1 MNEEKLIIRKVN
13 SNDGYEWIKLVNK
26 VWREAYKHIFPE
38 EVFIEK
44 EKNVDKKLATFS
56 ERIKNDDQN
65 IAYVAEVDGKIIG
78 IMCGSINSKYEHFES
93 EYADLNAIYI
103 DPKYQGKGIGSSLK
117 NIFESWAKENGATK
131 YIIGVLRDNE
141 KARKIYESWGGKLAD
156 YDSDFIKLDVRYT
169 EVFYLYDL

>member
-13 SNDGYEWIKLVNK
+13 RNDGYEWIKLVNK

-117 NIFESWAKENGATK
+117 NIF
-131 YIIGVLRDNE
+131 
-141 KARKIYESWGGKLAD
+141 
-156 YDSDFIKLDVRYT
+156 
-169 EVFYLYDL
+169 

>member
-13 SNDGYEWIKLVNK
+13 SNDSYEWIKLVNK
-26 VWREAYKHIFPE
+26 VWREAYYHIFPE

-44 EKNVDKKLATFS
+44 EKNIDKKLETFP

-65 IAYVAEVDGKIIG
+65 IAYVVEVDGKIIG
-78 IMCGSINSKYEHFES
+78 IMCGSINSRYEHFEN

-103 DPKYQGKGIGSSLK
+103 DPKYQGKGIGSSFK
-117 NIFESWAKENGATK
+117 KIFESWAKEHGATK
-131 YIIGVLRDNE
+131 YIIGVLKENK

-156 YDSDFIKLDVRYT
+156 YDSDFVKFDVRYT